1 MVVNALKT
9 DRKLQK
15 EQYNIL
21 SINSISGFWYDYG
34 ARFYDPQLG
43 RFHTQDAFAEKYY
56 PLTTYQYGANNP
68 INVIDINGDS
78 TYLVMYG
85 AGYMN
90 YRARGEWSHD
100 AGESFKKNA
109 EALAASIRNRAGYDP
124 DRDAVVVIEAKSTEQ
139 FTDATNATY
148 ETGKIAEMTV
158 FSHGYPEGVSL
169 GGQSPN
175 DQGVTQAS
183 ADEQSVNYNKREIN
197 KSTMSQ
203 ISTSN
208 FEDNARTTFY
218 GCRIGGSDNS
228 SA

>member
-1 MVVNALKT
+1 
-9 DRKLQK
+9 
-15 EQYNIL
+15 
-21 SINSISGFWYDYG
+21 
-34 ARFYDPQLG
+34 
-43 RFHTQDAFAEKYY
+43 
-56 PLTTYQYGANNP
+56 
-68 INVIDINGDS
+68 
-78 TYLVMYG
+78 
-85 AGYMN
+85 MN

-158 FSHGYPEGVSL
+158 FSHGYPEGVGL

-175 DQGVTQAS
+175 DQGATQAS

-203 ISTSN
+203 ISTNN

-228 SA
+228 SASSSFGQTFANYMGGNRTVKAFTGYSEFTSTGGNGRNETYTGRMIRSADRISQITRLTTFQKNQLPKLP